1 MPKYEIMLIVD
12 PSTDGKVVEKIAK
25 DTFKGSVK
33 FEVMERTELAYEINK
48 SKTGKYLMI
57 NVETEGE
64 NIKEFTRKVNI
75 EKSVWR
81 YLVVNKAEEEKLLKA
96 TKAPR
101 VRKPREFNKKSYNKK
116 PVKKETAKPKDE

>member
-12 PSTDGKVVEKIAK
+12 PSTDGKVVESIAK

-33 FEVMERTELAYEINK
+33 FEVMDRTELAYEIKK
-48 SKTGKYLMI
+48 SKTGKYLML
-57 NVETEGE
+57 NVESDGDDV
-64 NIKEFTRKVNI
+64 KEFTRKVNI
-75 EKSVWR
+75 EKTVWR

-101 VRKPREFNKKSYNKK
+101 VRKPRDFKKKSSYRR
-116 PVKKETAKPKDE
+116 PVRKETPKNE